1 MFSYAS
7 LSFGAEVS
15 MGVEFGVWLAG
26 LFVCLLLLFLVTE
39 IFKAHLADL

>member
-1 MFSYAS
+1 
-7 LSFGAEVS
+7 

-39 IFKAHLADL
+39 IFKALTSYTYYILLCFSMHSI